1 MNNMFCSLYPKFWF
15 ISNSKMKKTPPCTC
29 WTQDEAAF
37 DQIEGWVAN
46 PRRRYPSFIPCGQG
60 AMACS
65 NCSPT
70 LAYPDHD
77 RNSLTIF
84 DPWSDWWTRRVSA
97 VLWFHSP
104 VVFQKIQ
111 NDRQNPFDASAVKPR
126 SLSNSFCCSED
137 SSCSF
142 ASSKELLKLR
152 AALAAL
158 AVSLVCSTKSS
169 RFGSK
174 MAGACESH
182 FLLMP

>member
-1 MNNMFCSLYPKFWF
+1 
-15 ISNSKMKKTPPCTC
+15 MKKTPPCTC

-46 PRRRYPSFIPCGQG
+46 PRRRYPSFSPCGQG

-84 DPWSDWWTRRVSA
+84 DPWSDGLNACLQFFGFTHQLYFRKFRMTDR
-97 VLWFHSP
+97 
-104 VVFQKIQ
+104 
-111 NDRQNPFDASAVKPR
+111 NRQNPFDASAVKPR

-174 MAGACESH
+174 MAGACGSH